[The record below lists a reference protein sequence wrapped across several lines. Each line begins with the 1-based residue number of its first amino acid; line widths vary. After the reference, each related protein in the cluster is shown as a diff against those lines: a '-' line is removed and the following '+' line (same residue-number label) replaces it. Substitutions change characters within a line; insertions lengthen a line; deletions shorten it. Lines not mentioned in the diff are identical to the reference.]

1 MPLLRESASPMYI
14 QLKEAIIADIVAGHH
29 EPNQRLP
36 SERVLC
42 QRYGV
47 SRMTVRQALAEL
59 TREGA
64 IYTRIGKGTFVSMPQ
79 LIEQQLGAVSSFS
92 RDVIA
97 QGNTPSSRVH
107 EATVIPAP
115 PLVARMLQLA
125 PEADVILLVRVRLS
139 DGEPLALETAFLP
152 FALFPDLLRH
162 DFSSESLHDLLEHD
176 YQLTLAQAEQTI
188 TAALADTREADALG
202 LQLPAAV
209 LKLQRLIQRQD
220 GVPITFMRSSYR
232 GDRYTLHAAL
242 QPKAD

>member
-14 QLKEAIIADIVAGHH
+14 QLKESIIADIMAGHH
-29 EPNQRLP
+29 EPHQRLP
-36 SERVLC
+36 SERELC

-59 TREGA
+59 MREGA

-79 LIEQQLGAVSSFS
+79 LIKQQIGAVSSFS

-97 QGNTPSSRVH
+97 QGNTPSSRVL

-115 PLVARMLQLA
+115 PMVARMLQIA

-139 DGEPLALETAFLP
+139 DGEPLAIETAFLP

-162 DFSSESLHDLLEHD
+162 DFSSESLYDLLEHE
-176 YQLTLAQAEQTI
+176 YQLALVQAEQTI
-188 TAALADTREADALG
+188 TAALADAREADALG

-209 LKLQRLIQRQD
+209 LKLQHITQRED
-220 GVPITFMRSSYR
+220 GIPVAFVRSSYR
-232 GDRYTLHAAL
+232 GDRYTLHTTL
-242 QPKAD
+242 QPKAQ